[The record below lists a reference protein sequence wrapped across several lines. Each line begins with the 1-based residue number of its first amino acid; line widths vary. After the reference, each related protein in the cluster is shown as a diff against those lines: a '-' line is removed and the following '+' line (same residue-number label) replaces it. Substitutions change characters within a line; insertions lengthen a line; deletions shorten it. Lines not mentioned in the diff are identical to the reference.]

1 MVLLIKI
8 KNLLLLEYSK
18 HVKKIKFVFKS
29 IAFILT
35 CIGLYSSYLT
45 IFDYTNEEVELN
57 IKKDINKLEKDIKV
71 LNEDSELNTKSNI
84 QESNDNLEKNLKKHI
99 NDKLNN
105 KENLIKIISFYESG
119 QKDDLYKMVEYS
131 FKTNKISS
139 EDEVHGYVIA
149 AYTGTNNFK
158 QAAVEILKR
167 DKLRSVKDL
176 SLKEDLA
183 HVLRNYYILNGLY
196 DTVNLIESLKKEYG
210 NKIIS
215 YFWALTPIEMMR
227 NLRDHIHY
235 LNFEK
240 VNTKE
245 IESMINKFPN
255 DKYIDYAYYM
265 LENYDKALQVRPNS
279 DIKDILLYSSAY
291 KVIKLIENN
300 IFNLNNNLKENN
312 KISPTDINKAINN
325 FQKYIELFPKNRQ
338 ADDAAF
344 WISYLYLY
352 KEDISKSLY
361 WLTKIEE
368 YGNKD
373 FLDKKDYYTLDLLN
387 LKDKKF
393 QINYMNSSNDECIK
407 TTIFKNIVPEM
418 KSIDLEKF
426 IKSEKFD
433 MNLYNVGIVYLLRKY
448 IEEFEL
454 KKIEKLMLDLEND
467 NFYDKIEDKCNYYGH
482 KDFFINLKKQ
492 LTLISEA
499 REKNTFTEYA
509 RTAILLR
516 KEFHYSLSKVFLDE
530 SISKFSNNLNVDY
543 LSYLRILALRDNDFL
558 IRSNK
563 YDYLDLLDKYTNEFL
578 NKMPN
583 SSYADDILAEK
594 AYIELIIYNNLPKAK
609 KTLEYLFK
617 NYNNSVFFSEGNA
630 LDNALNWFAYYHLNN
645 CDSFFSD
652 DRNYLE
658 LECLESKKIYTEIKE
673 KFPFTRFYKYADKN
687 LEFIEKRINYIR
699 SDEFNKYD
707 YDNELFKIDLSE
719 KGI

>member
-1 MVLLIKI
+1 LHILIKI
-8 KNLLLLEYSK
+8 KNLLILEYLK
-18 HVKKIKFVFKS
+18 HIKKIKFIFKC

-45 IFDYTNEEVELN
+45 IFDNTNKEVESN
-57 IKKDINKLEKDIKV
+57 ITKNVNQLEKHIEI
-71 LNEDSELNTKSNI
+71 LNENSELNTKNNI
-84 QESNDNLEKNLKKHI
+84 QESNDSLEENLKKHI
-99 NDKLNN
+99 NHKLNN

-119 QKDDLYKMVEYS
+119 KKDDLYKMVEYS
-131 FKTNKISS
+131 FKTNKISN

-149 AYTGTNNFK
+149 AYTGTKNFK

-167 DKLRSVKDL
+167 DKLRSIKDL

-227 NLRDHIHY
+227 NLRDDIHY
-235 LNFEK
+235 LNFED

-245 IESMINKFPN
+245 IKSMIQKFPN

-265 LENYDKALQVRPNS
+265 LEDYDKALEVRPSS

-291 KVIKLIENN
+291 KVIKLIEEN
-300 IFNLNNNLKENN
+300 IFNINNDLKEKN
-312 KISPTDINKAINN
+312 KISPIEINKAINN
-325 FQKYIELFPKNRQ
+325 FKKYIELFPKNRQ

-361 WLTKIEE
+361 WLAKIEE

-373 FLDKKDYYTLDLLN
+373 FLDKKDYHTLDLLN
-387 LKDKKF
+387 LKNKKF
-393 QINYMNSSNDECIK
+393 QINYMDSSNDECIK

-418 KSIDLEKF
+418 KSTDLEKF

-433 MNLYNVGIVYLLRKY
+433 MTLYNVGIVYLLRKY

-454 KKIEKLMLDLEND
+454 KKIEKLMSDLEYD
-467 NFYDKIEDKCNYYGH
+467 NFYDKLEDKCDYYGH

-509 RTAILLR
+509 KTAILLR
-516 KEFHYSLSKVFLDE
+516 KKFHYSLSKVFLDE

-543 LSYLRILALRDNDFL
+543 LLYLRILALRDNDFL

-563 YDYLDLLDKYTNEFL
+563 YDYLNLLDKYTNEFL
-578 NKMPN
+578 NKMPDSN
-583 SSYADDILAEK
+583 YADDILAEK
-594 AYIELIIYNNLPKAK
+594 MYIELIIYNNLPKAK

-617 NYNNSVFFSEGNA
+617 NYNHSVFFSKGNA
-630 LDNALNWFAYYHLNN
+630 LDNALNWLAYYHLNN

-652 DRNYLE
+652 DKNYLE
-658 LECLESKKIYTEIKE
+658 AECLESKKIYTEIKE
-673 KFPFTRFYKYADKN
+673 KFPYTRFNDYANEN
-687 LEFIEKRINYIR
+687 LEYIEKRIKYIK
-699 SDEFNKYD
+699 SNEFNKYND
-707 YDNELFKIDLSE
+707 EDLLYDIPSIKL
-719 KGI
+719 